1 MLARSEDEFD
11 QFQRM
16 DIIRR
21 RDEAQDPN
29 RKPRLMEEGELPG
42 WLLKDEEEVWSAIRY
57 IFICMLYKNKRN

>member
-21 RDEAQDPN
+21 REEAQDLN
-29 RKPRLMEEGELPG
+29 RKPRLMEEQELPG
-42 WLLKDEEEVWSAIRY
+42 WLLKDEEEVHY
-57 IFICMLYKNKRN
+57 IEHDKKYLLVRQ